1 LEIHPSDL
9 DLRSGA
15 LGPALVAFER
25 DGCQGCGGMAGRT
38 FSLEE
43 CDSRPL
49 VWVVVLPF
57 HSLEHGQLWD
67 PNFFCLAT
75 KGWGSAAVL
84 GALDVSNG
92 EWESF
97 LVGWTGVC
105 VVV

>member
-15 LGPALVAFER
+15 LGLALVAFER

-49 VWVVVLPF
+49 VWVVLPF
-57 HSLEHGQLWD
+57 HSLWD

-84 GALDVSNG
+84 AALDVSNG
-92 EWESF
+92 ERESF